1 VVVCWLVVAMQVRLV
16 SMWVVEMVESSAGFL
31 QVDLCSDFVL
41 EVVIVIVVEGH
52 VVAHV
57 ALVVRLF
64 EL

>member
-1 VVVCWLVVAMQVRLV
+1 MPGLLVNMLVVEFVGRKVA
-16 SMWVVEMVESSAGFL
+16 SL
-31 QVDLCSDFVL
+31 QVYLCSDFVL